1 VQLLFAL
8 TLLVSATLIF
18 VVEFMFGKMVLPLL
32 GGAPAVWNTCMVFYQ
47 AALLGGYVYA
57 HLGARYLGPRRQAV
71 AHLTLMAL
79 ALVAL
84 PITLPSGWVPPGE
97 QNPIPWLLLVLAVS
111 LGLPFLF
118 VSASAPMLQSWFSH
132 TSHGSARDPYFLY
145 AASNLGSLLGLLGY
159 PLILESNLT
168 LRQQSWAWA
177 GSYVL
182 LMLLTLLC
190 ALTLWR
196 RRGAPAPDAP
206 PQDRPVV
213 ESEADALLEDAPVT
227 WLRRLRW
234 IALALV
240 PSSLLLGVTTHM
252 SIDLV
257 SFPLLW
263 AIPLALYLLSFI
275 LVFARWHILPHWLM
289 VRVQP
294 LLIVLLAAVYFL
306 AGIYSSQLAPL
317 FILSLLTFFVT
328 AMVCHGELANDR
340 PAARHLT
347 EFYLWMSLGGVLGG
361 LFNAL
366 LAPVVFKEV
375 FEFPLMLAAACLV
388 RPSWRAY
395 AALDPADG
403 LSCPASRGQWARWLL
418 LGAIPACL
426 LLGLATVIRQ
436 DAAAARLLWLAPVGI
451 YLASLLPAFAP
462 RRFVWQPLLPL
473 LGAAGLVILAGL
485 HLNEPSFGL
494 RECPLPW
501 VLGAFTLIAMAC
513 HGSLALARPTGG
525 RAQWS
530 AFLLAWTLGPA
541 TVLVLGAAKP
551 GANALLSTTA
561 PLAIGMA
568 FLGVLACKQWDL
580 ASRRTRLD
588 EWVALLLL
596 PLAMGL
602 ALDARQGGQKVAALG
617 KSIAAFVTRGG
628 LEQLGV
634 WVSQAAGTVT
644 AQWVAV
650 SLLATGLAALLLQ
663 RRRVRLAV
671 AVLAALF
678 ISRLGDTDE
687 LRPAYI
693 DRSFFG
699 VLRVR
704 KDAWYDAYKLLH
716 GSTSHGMQS
725 CDEQVRREP
734 WTYYHREGPIGDIF
748 LAIGDHAKEIGVVG
762 LGTGTL
768 AAYGRDGQRMTFFEI
783 DPAVLRIARDRRF
796 FHYLAE
802 SHARL
807 DFVLGDARVQLARID
822 RAFDLLLIDAFS
834 SDSIPVH
841 LITKEAI
848 DLYFKHLTK
857 DGLLAVH
864 ISNRHLDLEPV
875 LRRLGHECGRVA
887 IMCEDNDEDR
897 RYSQDQEETDLK
909 GKFGSTWVVLARRD
923 EDLAG
928 LRVIQI
934 AESDKVLPRWVTLE
948 AKKGD
953 PLWSDDFSN
962 ILGVLKWTP
971 DWEWLNP
978 KNWVD

>member
-1 VQLLFAL
+1 
-8 TLLVSATLIF
+8 
-18 VVEFMFGKMVLPLL
+18 
-32 GGAPAVWNTCMVFYQ
+32 
-47 AALLGGYVYA
+47 
-57 HLGARYLGPRRQAV
+57 
-71 AHLTLMAL
+71 
-79 ALVAL
+79 
-84 PITLPSGWVPPGE
+84 
-97 QNPIPWLLLVLAVS
+97 
-111 LGLPFLF
+111 
-118 VSASAPMLQSWFSH
+118 
-132 TSHGSARDPYFLY
+132 
-145 AASNLGSLLGLLGY
+145 
-159 PLILESNLT
+159 
-168 LRQQSWAWA
+168 
-177 GSYVL
+177 
-182 LMLLTLLC
+182 
-190 ALTLWR
+190 
-196 RRGAPAPDAP
+196 
-206 PQDRPVV
+206 
-213 ESEADALLEDAPVT
+213 
-227 WLRRLRW
+227 
-234 IALALV
+234 
-240 PSSLLLGVTTHM
+240 
-252 SIDLV
+252 
-257 SFPLLW
+257 
-263 AIPLALYLLSFI
+263 
-275 LVFARWHILPHWLM
+275 
-289 VRVQP
+289 
-294 LLIVLLAAVYFL
+294 
-306 AGIYSSQLAPL
+306 
-317 FILSLLTFFVT
+317 
-328 AMVCHGELANDR
+328 
-340 PAARHLT
+340 
-347 EFYLWMSLGGVLGG
+347 
-361 LFNAL
+361 
-366 LAPVVFKEV
+366 
-375 FEFPLMLAAACLV
+375 
-388 RPSWRAY
+388 
-395 AALDPADG
+395 
-403 LSCPASRGQWARWLL
+403 
-418 LGAIPACL
+418 
-426 LLGLATVIRQ
+426 
-436 DAAAARLLWLAPVGI
+436 
-451 YLASLLPAFAP
+451 
-462 RRFVWQPLLPL
+462 
-473 LGAAGLVILAGL
+473 
-485 HLNEPSFGL
+485 
-494 RECPLPW
+494 
-501 VLGAFTLIAMAC
+501 
-513 HGSLALARPTGG
+513 
-525 RAQWS
+525 
-530 AFLLAWTLGPA
+530 
-541 TVLVLGAAKP
+541 
-551 GANALLSTTA
+551 
-561 PLAIGMA
+561 
-568 FLGVLACKQWDL
+568 
-580 ASRRTRLD
+580 
-588 EWVALLLL
+588 
-596 PLAMGL
+596 
-602 ALDARQGGQKVAALG
+602 
-617 KSIAAFVTRGG
+617 
-628 LEQLGV
+628 
-634 WVSQAAGTVT
+634 VSQAAGTVT
-644 AQWVAV
+644 TQWVAV

-678 ISRLGDTDE
+678 ISRLGDSDE

-725 CDEQVRREP
+725 CDKEVRREP

-848 DLYFKHLTK
+848 DLYFQHLTK

-948 AKKGD
+948 ARKGD
-953 PLWSDDFSN
+953 PLWTDDFSN